1 MIGGNNF
8 FLISSNRS
16 SLSSLIFSPLSFSS
30 PLPSP
35 AGVDVLAK
43 RDIPLRTQFGPFE
56 GELKISTKTKCKQYR
71 NSHQGYPLLFVG
83 RTTYLDVSN
92 ENTSNW
98 MRFVRLATDCQMQN
112 VLLYEID
119 SKLYFKCC
127 KVINLKQP
135 LYVGYSHEYA
145 EKYNLEILV
154 EAKSEELAADKV
166 INKSSIVRVEENSS
180 KPTFP
185 NEQASGIKPNAS
197 NVELLETNIDNTPP
211 SPVKS
216 KHRLNTGAIRK
227 RKLELLK
234 SARKTGP
241 TVRYACCYCSKVFSK
256 FLNYKKHTT
265 RVHSVNIE
273 HKRVTVDAELKRVTI
288 EDSIESDKDG
298 QNKGFDDVANING
311 KRWFVCQTCQT
322 SFESCEELENHL
334 KLSCD
339 KPKSLSVQCNI
350 CHQFLQT
357 PSALTMHLKRHI
369 ALRLFICPF
378 CNKSYKNTNQFKE
391 HVECHN
397 QNGFYSCIHCD
408 KKFAQYAAV
417 RKHMRITHSTEL
429 FVCYECDKCF
439 KSKYKL
445 KEHSLR

>member
-1 MIGGNNF
+1 MLQ
-8 FLISSNRS
+8 FLLEFSFHYN
-16 SLSSLIFSPLSFSS
+16 FSPV
-30 PLPSP
+30 
-35 AGVDVLAK
+35 GVNVLAK

-56 GELKISTKTKCKQYR
+56 GEIKISTKAKCEKYR

-98 MRFVRLATDCQMQN
+98 MRFVRLATDFQMQN

-119 SKLYFKCC
+119 SKLYFKSC
-127 KVINLKQP
+127 KAINLKQA
-135 LYVGYSHEYA
+135 LYVGYSKEYA
-145 EKYNLEILV
+145 EKYNLEVLV
-154 EAKSEELAADKV
+154 ELVSEELAADEEQ
-166 INKSSIVRVEENSS
+166 NKSSIIRVEGTPP
-180 KPTFP
+180 KLTLP
-185 NEQASGIKPNAS
+185 NDQAARIQPNAS
-197 NVELLETNIDNTPP
+197 DVSEISQETNIENTPP

-234 SARKTGP
+234 SARRTGP

-256 FLNYKKHTT
+256 FLNYKKHTK
-265 RVHSVNIE
+265 RIHSVNIE

-288 EDSIESDKDG
+288 EDSIESDADG
-298 QNKGFDDVANING
+298 QKKGVDGVTNIDG

-322 SFESCEELENHL
+322 SFESCEELEIHL
-334 KLSCD
+334 QLSCD

-357 PSALTMHLKRHI
+357 PAALSMHLKRHS
-369 ALRLFICPF
+369 ALRLFVCPF
-378 CNKSYKNTNQFKE
+378 CNESYKNTNQFRE
-391 HVECHN
+391 HVQCHN
-397 QNGFYSCIHCD
+397 HNGFYPCKYCD
-408 KKFAQYAAV
+408 KKFEQYAAV
-417 RKHMRITHSTEL
+417 RKHMRITHSSEL
-429 FVCYECDKCF
+429 FVCHECDKCF